1 MVWKTKGTKSLSFLI
16 LCSFYKKKLSVML
29 QQPQATFIF
38 ECAIIVDEDFFNV
51 CVFSRVPPFLLN
63 LMFFSKRWGGVVWG
77 TWLP

>member
-1 MVWKTKGTKSLSFLI
+1 
-16 LCSFYKKKLSVML
+16 ML

-38 ECAIIVDEDFFNV
+38 ECAIIVDEDFLNL

-63 LMFFSKRWGGVVWG
+63 LIFFSKWWGGGGREVWG